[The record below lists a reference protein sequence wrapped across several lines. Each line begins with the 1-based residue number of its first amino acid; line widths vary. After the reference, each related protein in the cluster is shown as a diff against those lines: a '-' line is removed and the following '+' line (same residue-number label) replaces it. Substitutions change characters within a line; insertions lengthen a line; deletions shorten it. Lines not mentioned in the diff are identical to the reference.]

1 MLNLTIAGN
10 LGNAAETRTSNDGR
24 QFLTF
29 SVACRTGKD
38 ETQWVS
44 VTSTQVNLAQ
54 CLTKGQKVV
63 VIGNLKLTEKDG
75 KAYLNLSAN
84 NIALMGSN
92 QSGDT
97 SDKVNP
103 SNNSTPSTNNP
114 KAASNDDDLPF

>member
-10 LGNAAETRTSNDGR
+10 LGNAAETRTSGDGR

-29 SVACRTGKD
+29 SVACRVGKD

-44 VTSTQVNLAQ
+44 VTSTQVNLAPY
-54 CLTKGQKVV
+54 LTKGQKVV

-75 KAYLNLSAN
+75 KAYLNLSSN
-84 NIALMGSN
+84 SIALMGSN
-92 QSGDT
+92 QSGEASQT
-97 SDKVNP
+97 LAINL
-103 SNNSTPSTNNP
+103 

>member
-10 LGNAAETRTSNDGR
+10 LGNPAETRTSNDGR

-44 VTSTQVNLAQ
+44 VTSTQLKLAEF
-54 CLTKGQKVV
+54 LTKGQKVV

-75 KAYLNLSAN
+75 KTYLNLSAS

-92 QSGDT
+92 QSADT
-97 SDKVNP
+97 SQAPATFKP
-103 SNNSTPSTNNP
+103 T
-114 KAASNDDDLPF
+114 AASNDEDLPF